1 LESLSESPAEPEG
14 SASRKRRSTSVPR
27 VISGFL
33 LLVLVSGALAA
44 IVLADNADNS
54 ANRTKAGSNLTASEA
69 HGRQLFA
76 SSCAACHTL
85 SASNAVGRTGPNLDV
100 VAPNKALVATFV
112 KNGAASAN
120 GLMPPGLYTGTDLDD
135 VSAYVARVTHPD
147 IPKAGALSADDV
159 GQQASSSWLT
169 NGGGYSNDRFS
180 SLDQINTSNVSD
192 LKGEW
197 MTHLNGSGTANKYS
211 QEGQPIEYKGILY
224 VTTGA
229 DDVFAV
235 DVKTGK
241 TIWTYT
247 ANMPD
252 ELASTICCGWD
263 NRGVALGDG
272 LVFSPQLDGSL
283 IALDQKSGEKV
294 WKAQVAPA
302 KDGYAIT
309 AAPLYYDGLV
319 YTAPAGADYGGRGF
333 VDAYDAKTGHRV
345 WRHYNVP
352 KPGEE
357 GAETWPKDND
367 SWKHGGANVW
377 ATPSIDPELGLIY
390 YSTANAGSDW
400 DGSQRAGDNLFSASI
415 LAVNAKTGKMK
426 WYYQQIHHDI
436 WDYDSTSPTVLIDA
450 KIDGKD
456 RKGIAE
462 PNKDGYVYFL
472 DRETG
477 KPIFPIKETPVAQSK
492 EDATSPTQPIPTMA
506 GFSPQQVTPL
516 MIKALKTAIGAQLPA
531 GSKQPTVKAGHVFD
545 IGASRTNTV
554 TAVAPSAA
562 GGDNWPPSSYNP
574 DLQMYYVCSQSGAQ
588 AFLLQPEHEQYTA
601 GKTYEGNVR
610 AAGITGFNTP
620 GLVTAYDMTT
630 GKIVWQK
637 KYTDACYSGTMTTAG
652 GLVFVGRNKGEL
664 EAYDG
669 KTGKTLWSF
678 QTGAGANT
686 TATSFEEGGKQYM
699 AFLAGGNALGGTAK
713 GDNLWLFSLD
723 GKLGPAAA
731 PGSAKAIQHAG
742 ESAATDETG
751 TDTAPTTGTK
761 SAKGDAGAGKQIFAD
776 NCSTCHGLAGTGG
789 NGGPNLKTI
798 AAAKNVDS
806 VVKQVING
814 GGGMP
819 AFGGQLSSKEIAD
832 VAAYV
837 TQVITGGKG

>member
-1 LESLSESPAEPEG
+1 VESVSESVAEPDG
-14 SASRKRRSTSVPR
+14 SVPR
-27 VISGFL
+27 QRRSASTPRVVLGFV
-33 LLVLVSGALAA
+33 LLVVVMGVVAVLVMT
-44 IVLADNADNS
+44 DNADN
-54 ANRTKAGSNLTASEA
+54 APNRVASGANLTASEA
-69 HGRQLFA
+69 HGRELFTR
-76 SSCAACHTL
+76 SCATCHTL
-85 SASNAVGRTGPNLDV
+85 KASNAVGRVGPNLDV
-100 VAPNKALVATFV
+100 VAPNQALVKTFV
-112 KNGAASAN
+112 KNGAAGAT
-120 GLMPPGLYTGTDLDD
+120 GLMPARLYTGTDLED

-147 IPKAGALSADDV
+147 IAKAPAFTPEDV

-180 SLDQINTSNVSD
+180 SLDEINTSNVSG

-211 QEGQPIEYKGILY
+211 QEGQPLEYKGILY
-224 VTTGA
+224 ATTGA

-241 TIWTYT
+241 IIWQYT

-263 NRGVALGDG
+263 NRGIALGEG
-272 LVFSPQLDGSL
+272 LVYSPQLDGSL

-302 KDGYAIT
+302 TDGYSLT

-319 YTAPAGADYGGRGF
+319 YTSPAGADYGGRGF

-345 WRHYNVP
+345 WRHFNVP

-377 ATPSIDPELGLIY
+377 ATPSVDPKLGLIY

-400 DGSQRAGDNLFSASI
+400 DGSERAGDNLFSASI

-477 KPIFPIKETPVAQSK
+477 KPIFPINETPVAQSK
-492 EDATSPTQPIPTMA
+492 KDATSPTQPIPTMP

-516 MIKALKTAIGAQLPA
+516 MVKGLKTAIAAQLPP
-531 GSKQPTVKAGHVFD
+531 GTKPPTIKAGHVFD
-545 IGASRTNTV
+545 VGSSRTNTV

-574 DLQMYYVCSQSGAQ
+574 KLQMYYVCSQSGAQ
-588 AFLLQPEHEQYTA
+588 AFLLQPEHEEFKA
-601 GKTYEGNVR
+601 GKTFEGNVR

-630 GKIVWQK
+630 GKIAWQK
-637 KYTDACYSGTMTTAG
+637 HFTEACYSGTMTTAG
-652 GLVFVGRNKGEL
+652 GLVFVGRNTGQL
-664 EAYDG
+664 EAYDA

-678 QTGAGANT
+678 QTGAGANS
-686 TATSFEEGGKQYM
+686 TATSFEEGGKQYL

-713 GDNLWLFSLD
+713 GDNFWLFSLD

-731 PGSAKAIQHAG
+731 AGSAKAIQHAG
-742 ESAATDETG
+742 ESAATEDSG
-751 TDTAPTTGTK
+751 TDTAPTTGDKAAT
-761 SAKGDAGAGKQIFAD
+761 GDAGAGKSVFAD

-789 NGGPNLKTI
+789 NGGPNLTTI
-798 AAAKNVDS
+798 PGAKDVDK
-806 VVKQVING
+806 VTKQVING

-819 AFGGQLSSKEIAD
+819 AFGGQLSSKEIAN

-837 TQVITGGKG
+837 TSVINKK

>member
-1 LESLSESPAEPEG
+1 VQSVSESPAEPEG
-14 SASRKRRSTSVPR
+14 SATHKRRNAGVPR
-27 VISGFL
+27 VLGGFFAIVVVFGVIAA
-33 LLVLVSGALAA
+33 LVLIDNGNNASGR
-44 IVLADNADNS
+44 V
-54 ANRTKAGSNLTASEA
+54 GSGSDLTASEA

-76 SSCAACHTL
+76 TSCATCHTL
-85 SASNAVGRTGPNLDV
+85 AASNAVGRVGPNLDV
-100 VAPNKALVATFV
+100 VAPSKALVETFV
-112 KNGAASAN
+112 KNGAAGAN
-120 GLMPPGLYTGTDLDD
+120 GMMPAGLYTGSDLED
-135 VSAYVARVTHPD
+135 VAAYVARVTHPD
-147 IPKAGALSADDV
+147 IARAPAFSAKDV
-159 GQQASSSWLT
+159 GQQASESWLT

-180 SLDQINTSNVSD
+180 DLDQINTSNVSR

-211 QEGQPIEYKGILY
+211 QEGQPLEYKGVLY

-241 TIWTYT
+241 IIWTYT

-272 LVFSPQLDGSL
+272 LVFSPQLDGTL
-283 IALDQKSGEKV
+283 IALDQKTGEKV
-294 WKAQVAPA
+294 WKANVAPA

-319 YTAPAGADYGGRGF
+319 YTSPAGADYGGRGF

-377 ATPSIDPELGLIY
+377 NTPSVDPELGLIY
-390 YSTANAGSDW
+390 YSTANAGLDW
-400 DGSQRAGDNLFSASI
+400 DGSERAGDNLFSASI
-415 LAVNAKTGKMK
+415 LAVDAKTGKMK
-426 WYYQQIHHDI
+426 WYYQQVHHDI

-450 KIDGKD
+450 KIDGKL

-462 PNKDGYVYFL
+462 PNKNGYVYFL

-477 KPIFPIKETPVAQSK
+477 KPIFPINETPVPQSK
-492 EDATSPTQPIPTMA
+492 KDATAATQPIPTMP
-506 GFSPQQVTPL
+506 GFSPQQVTPD
-516 MIKALKTAIGAQLPA
+516 MVKALQAAIGAQLPP
-531 GSKQPTVKAGHVFD
+531 GSKQPTIKAGKLYDLGV
-545 IGASRTNTV
+545 SRTNTV

-574 DLQMYYVCSQSGAQ
+574 DLQMYYVCSQSGSQ
-588 AFLLQPEHEQYTA
+588 AFLLQPEHEKYVA

-610 AAGITGFNTP
+610 AAGVTGFNTP

-630 GKIVWQK
+630 GKIAWQK
-637 KYTDACYSGTMTTAG
+637 KFDDACYSGTMTTAG
-652 GLVFVGRNKGEL
+652 NLVFVGRNKGEL
-664 EAYDG
+664 EAYDA

-678 QTGAGANT
+678 QTGAGANS
-686 TATSFEEGGKQYM
+686 TATSFEEDGKQYI

-731 PGSAKAIQHAG
+731 PGEAKAIQHAG
-742 ESAATDETG
+742 ESASTDEEG
-751 TDTAPTTGTK
+751 TDTAPTTGDK
-761 SAKGDAGAGKQIFAD
+761 AAKGDADAGKQVFAD

-798 AAAKNVDS
+798 PSAKEVEA

-837 TQVITGGKG
+837 TSVITGGK

>member
-1 LESLSESPAEPEG
+1 VESVSESVAEPDG
-14 SASRKRRSTSVPR
+14 SVSPRRTPSVPR
-27 VISGFL
+27 VAL
-33 LLVLVSGALAA
+33 LFVALVIAMGAVAALVL
-44 IVLADNADNS
+44 IDNADNGP
-54 ANRTKAGSNLTASEA
+54 NRVASGSDLTASEA

-76 SSCAACHTL
+76 SSCATCHTL
-85 SASNAVGRTGPNLDV
+85 AASNAVGRVGPNLDV
-100 VAPNKALVATFV
+100 AAPDKALVATFV
-112 KNGAASAN
+112 KNGATGPNGAMPAS
-120 GLMPPGLYTGTDLDD
+120 LYTGKDLED
-135 VSAYVARVTHPD
+135 VSAYVARVTHKD
-147 IPKAGALSADDV
+147 IAKAPAFSASDV
-159 GQQASSSWLT
+159 GQQASESWLT

-180 SLDQINTSNVSD
+180 DLDEINTSNVAS

-211 QEGQPIEYKGILY
+211 QEGQPLEYKGVLY

-235 DVKTGK
+235 EVKTGK
-241 TIWTYT
+241 VIWSHT

-263 NRGVALGDG
+263 NRGIALGDG
-272 LVFSPQLDGSL
+272 LVFSPQLDGTL

-294 WKAQVAPA
+294 WQADVAAA
-302 KDGYAIT
+302 KDGYSIT

-319 YTAPAGADYGGRGF
+319 YTSPAGADYGGRGF

-352 KPGEE
+352 KPGEQ

-377 ATPSIDPELGLIY
+377 NTPSVDPELGLIY

-400 DGSQRAGDNLFSASI
+400 DGSEREGDNLFSASI
-415 LAVNAKTGKMK
+415 LAIDAKTGKMK

-462 PNKDGYVYFL
+462 PNKNGYVYFL

-477 KPIFPIKETPVAQSK
+477 KPIFPIEETPVPQSK
-492 EDATSPTQPIPTMA
+492 ADGTAATQPIPAMP
-506 GFSPQQVTPL
+506 GFSPQQVTPQ
-516 MIKALKTAIGAQLPA
+516 MVKALQTAIGAQLPPGTKA
-531 GSKQPTVKAGHVFD
+531 PKIKAGKLYDV
-545 IGASRTNTV
+545 GVSRTNTV

-574 DLQMYYVCSQSGAQ
+574 KLQMYYVCSQSGSQ
-588 AFLLQPEHEQYTA
+588 AFLLQPEHEKFEA
-601 GKTYEGNVR
+601 GKTFEGNVR
-610 AAGITGFNTP
+610 AAGVTGFNTP

-630 GKIVWQK
+630 GKIAWQK
-637 KYTDACYSGTMTTAG
+637 KFDDACYSGTMTTAG

-686 TATSFEEGGKQYM
+686 TATSFKEGGKQYI

-713 GDNLWLFSLD
+713 GDNFWLFSLD
-723 GKLGPAAA
+723 GKLGPAKAA
-731 PGSAKAIQHAG
+731 GEAKAIQHAG
-742 ESAATDETG
+742 ESAATDEGG
-751 TDTAPTTGTK
+751 TDTAPTTGDQ
-761 SAKGDAGAGKQIFAD
+761 SAKGDAGAGKAIFAD

-789 NGGPNLKTI
+789 NGGPNLKNI
-798 AAAKNVDS
+798 PSAKEVDS
-806 VVKQVING
+806 VIKQVING

-819 AFGGQLSSKEIAD
+819 AFGGQLSSPEIAN

-837 TQVITGGKG
+837 TQVITK

>member
-1 LESLSESPAEPEG
+1 LSESPAEPEG
-14 SASRKRRSTSVPR
+14 SAPRKRRSTNVPSVLA
-27 VISGFL
+27 GFFVL
-33 LLVLVSGALAA
+33 LIAMGAVTALVLT
-44 IVLADNADNS
+44 DNASNADS
-54 ANRTKAGSNLTASEA
+54 KVASGSDLTASEA

-76 SSCAACHTL
+76 TTCATCHTL
-85 SASNAVGRTGPNLDV
+85 AASRAVGRVGPNLDA
-100 VAPNKALVATFV
+100 VAPSKQLVATFIR
-112 KNGAASAN
+112 NGSASAN
-120 GLMPPGLYTGTDLDD
+120 GLMPAGLYHGTDLED
-135 VSAYVARVTHPD
+135 VAAYVARVTHPD
-147 IPKAGALSADDV
+147 IPSAPAFKADDV
-159 GQQASSSWLT
+159 GQQASDSWLT

-180 SLDQINTSNVSD
+180 DLDEINTSNVSQ
-192 LKGEW
+192 LKGAW

-211 QEGQPIEYKGILY
+211 QEGQPLEYKGILY
-224 VTTGA
+224 VSTGA

-235 DVKTGK
+235 DVKTGRI
-241 TIWTYT
+241 IWSYT

-272 LVFSPQLDGSL
+272 LVYDAQLDGTL
-283 IALDQKSGEKV
+283 VALDQRSGEQV
-294 WKAQVAPA
+294 WKTTVAKA

-319 YTAPAGADYGGRGF
+319 YTSPAGADYGGRGF
-333 VDAYDAKTGHRV
+333 VDAYDARTGTRV
-345 WRHYNVP
+345 WRHFNVP

-357 GAETWPKDND
+357 GAETWPSDND

-377 ATPSIDPELGLIY
+377 ATPSVDPKLGLIY

-400 DGSQRAGDNLFSASI
+400 DGSERKGDNLFSASI
-415 LAVNAKTGKMK
+415 LAVDAKTGKMK

-450 KIDGKD
+450 KINGRD
-456 RKGIAE
+456 RKAIAE

-477 KPIFPIKETPVAQSK
+477 KPIFPINETPVPQS
-492 EDATSPTQPIPTMA
+492 EADGTAATQPIPTMP
-506 GFSPQQVTPL
+506 GFSPQQVTPE
-516 MIKALKTAIGAQLPA
+516 MIKGLQTAIGAQLPK
-531 GSKQPTVKAGHVFD
+531 GSKQPTIRAGRVFD
-545 IGASRTNTV
+545 LGVSRTNTV

-574 DLQMYYVCSQSGAQ
+574 KLQMYYVCSQSGAQ
-588 AFLLQPEHEQYTA
+588 AFLLQPEHQAFEA

-610 AAGITGFNTP
+610 AAGVTGFNTP

-630 GKIVWQK
+630 GKIAWQK
-637 KYTDACYSGTMTTAG
+637 KFDDACYSGTMTTAG

-686 TATSFEEGGKQYM
+686 TATSFQEDGRQFL
-699 AFLAGGNALGGTAK
+699 AFLSGGNALGGTAK

-723 GKLGPAAA
+723 GKVGPAAA

-742 ESAATDETG
+742 ESAGTDDGG
-751 TDTAPTTGTK
+751 TDTAPTTGDKAAT
-761 SAKGDAGAGKQIFAD
+761 GDAAAGRSIFAD

-798 AAAKNVDS
+798 AAAKKVDN

-819 AFGGQLSSKEIAD
+819 AFGGQLTSQEIAD

-837 TQVITGGKG
+837 THDITGGK

>member
-1 LESLSESPAEPEG
+1 VSESPAEPEG
-14 SASRKRRSTSVPR
+14 SATSKRRGASTPR
-27 VISGFL
+27 TIAGFFA
-33 LLVLVSGALAA
+33 VLVVMGVVAAL
-44 IVLADNADNS
+44 VLADNADN
-54 ANRTKAGSNLTASEA
+54 AGKKVSSGSKLTASES
-69 HGRQLFA
+69 HGRELFA
-76 SSCAACHTL
+76 ASCATCHTL
-85 SASNAVGRTGPNLDV
+85 AASNAVGRVGPNLDT
-100 VAPNKALVATFV
+100 VAPSQALVATFI
-112 KNGAASAN
+112 KNGASGGA
-120 GLMPPGLYTGTDLDD
+120 GLMPAGLYTGDDLAD
-135 VSAYVARVTHPD
+135 VAAYVSRVTHPD
-147 IPKAGALSADDV
+147 VPVAPAFKASDV

-180 SLDQINTSNVSD
+180 DLDQINTSNVGG

-197 MTHLNGSGTANKYS
+197 MTHLNDSGTANKYS

-241 TIWTYT
+241 TIWSYT

-263 NRGVALGDG
+263 NRGVALGSG
-272 LVFSPQLDGSL
+272 LIFSPQLDGTL
-283 IALDQKSGEKV
+283 IALDQKTGDKV
-294 WKAQVAPA
+294 WQANVAPA

-319 YTAPAGADYGGRGF
+319 YTSPAGADYGGRGF
-333 VDAYDAKTGHRV
+333 VDAYDAKTGKRV

-352 KPGEE
+352 KPGEP

-377 ATPSIDPELGLIY
+377 ATPSVDPKLGLIY

-400 DGSQRAGDNLFSASI
+400 DGSERAGDNLFSASI

-426 WYYQQIHHDI
+426 WYYQQVHHDI

-450 KIDGKD
+450 KIGGQD

-462 PNKDGYVYFL
+462 PSKDGYVYFL

-477 KPIFPIKETPVAQSK
+477 KPIFPITEQPVAQSK
-492 EDATSPTQPIPTMA
+492 PDATAATQPIPAMPA
-506 GFSPQQVTPL
+506 FSPQQVTPE
-516 MIKALKTAIGAQLPA
+516 MLKGLQTAVAAQLPK
-531 GSKQPTVKAGHVFD
+531 GSKAPTIKAGHVFD
-545 IGASRTNTV
+545 VGASRTNTV

-574 DLQMYYVCSQSGAQ
+574 KLQMYYVCSQSGAQ
-588 AFLLQPEHEQYTA
+588 AFLLQPEHEAFSA
-601 GKTYEGNVR
+601 GKTYEGAVR
-610 AAGITGFNTP
+610 AAGVTGFNTP

-630 GKIVWQK
+630 GKIAWQNK
-637 KYTDACYSGTMTTAG
+637 FDDACYSGTMTTAG
-652 GLVFVGRNKGEL
+652 GLVFVGRNKGQL

-686 TATSFEEGGKQYM
+686 TASSFEEGGKQYI

-723 GKLGPAAA
+723 GKVGPAAA
-731 PGSAKAIQHAG
+731 PGSGTAITHAG
-742 ESAATDETG
+742 ESAGDSTG
-751 TDTAPTTGTK
+751 DTGDSSGTTVT
-761 SAKGDAGAGKQIFAD
+761 GDAGAGKSIFAD

-798 AAAKNVDS
+798 PAAKDVDS
-806 VVKQVING
+806 VVKQVTNG

-819 AFGGQLSSKEIAD
+819 AFAGQLSNKDIAN

-837 TQVITGGKG
+837 TQVITGGKK